1 MNADVPNRLV
11 ESTTVD
17 LLLNNA
23 STTDPDDE
31 ALAVDNLTGLH
42 DWLEHIDGAAFGK
55 KIAGEYFTFATGVVN
70 DPTNAASLT
79 VNVAAN
85 CLTNGLRDD
94 NVQHAPV

>member
-1 MNADVPNRLV
+1 MPNRLV

-23 STTDPDDE
+23 TTTDPDDTN
-31 ALAVDNLTGLH
+31 LAIDLRK
-42 DWLEHIDGAAFGK
+42 DWLDHIDGAAFGK
-55 KIAGEYFTFATGVVN
+55 KIAGEYFTVATGVVN

-79 VNVAAN
+79 VNVASD
-85 CLTNGLRDD
+85 CMTKGLTSDD

>member
-1 MNADVPNRLV
+1 MPNRLV

-17 LLLNNA
+17 LLLTNA
-23 STTDPDDE
+23 STTDPDDTT
-31 ALAVDNLTGLH
+31 LAIADRN
-42 DWLEHIDGAAFGK
+42 DWLEHIDPAVFGK
-55 KIAGEYFTFATGVVN
+55 KIAGEYFTVATGVVN

-79 VNVAAN
+79 VNLASD

>member
-1 MNADVPNRLV
+1 MPNRLV
-11 ESTTVD
+11 DSTTVD

-23 STTDPDDE
+23 STTNPDDVS
-31 ALAVDNLTGLH
+31 LAIDLRN
-42 DWLEHIDGAAFGK
+42 DWLEHIDGAAFGN
-55 KIAGEYFTFATGVVN
+55 KIAGEYFTVATGVVN

-79 VNVAAN
+79 VNVASD